1 VNTRKGVERIVRA
14 AFVYARTHGRK
25 RVTLTDK
32 ANAMQH
38 AGDLW
43 RRVFKEVG
51 AEFNDVEKNAVY
63 IDALALDLVRRPA
76 HYDVIVAPNLFGDIL
91 SDLAA
96 ALVGGLGLAPSAN
109 LHPGKPGLF
118 EPVHGSAP
126 DLVGTG
132 NANPLAAILTAGL
145 LLQQLGHVELN
156 SAIERAVQRA
166 LKTRKTTPDLG
177 GTMKCGEVGDWIC
190 EVLSGGDSA

>member
-1 VNTRKGVERIVRA
+1 MT
-14 AFVYARTHGRK
+14 
-25 RVTLTDK
+25 
-32 ANAMQH
+32 
-38 AGDLW
+38 
-43 RRVFKEVG
+43 
-51 AEFNDVEKNAVY
+51 
-63 IDALALDLVRRPA
+63 
-76 HYDVIVAPNLFGDIL
+76 YDVIVAGNLFGDII

-145 LLQQLGHVELN
+145 MLQQLGHPALN
-156 SAIERAVQRA
+156 AEIEGAVQAA
-166 LKTRKTTPDLG
+166 LREGKTTPDLG
-177 GTMKCGEVGDWIC
+177 GGLKCTDVGDWIC
-190 EVLSGGDSA
+190 GRLS